1 MSILKHGEHGSDI
14 LLFGELIDKNSS
26 FSEVKYINRAVDLLG
41 KKSVR
46 LGRNESTF
54 RSIKL
59 NLPEIVKMLSKIF
72 GKKLERKF
80 DNKSVQTRIR
90 EFFQKSH
97 SGLIMIETDGL
108 NFLNLVKREAMYQI
122 EVEDYKNFNSA
133 GNYDSDIYNI
143 ETQEDPQPAGRYP
156 AEDPEE
162 TDPKA
167 RAKNFYSIKKIFKDN
182 DIDPLSKKYLT
193 DIREYQDV
201 KNKYLPETFLDAGSS
216 NIGQSYSRDPDHS
229 HSRKVFFCY
238 SKNEG
243 VVKITGQA

>member
-1 MSILKHGEHGSDI
+1 VSILKHGEHGSDI

-26 FSEVKYINRAVDLLG
+26 FLEVKYINRAVDLLV

-97 SGLIMIETDGL
+97 SGLIMIET
-108 NFLNLVKREAMYQI
+108 AMYQI
-122 EVEDYKNFNSA
+122 EIEDSKNFNSA

-143 ETQEDPQPAGRYP
+143 ETQEDPQPADRNP

-238 SKNEG
+238 SKNIG